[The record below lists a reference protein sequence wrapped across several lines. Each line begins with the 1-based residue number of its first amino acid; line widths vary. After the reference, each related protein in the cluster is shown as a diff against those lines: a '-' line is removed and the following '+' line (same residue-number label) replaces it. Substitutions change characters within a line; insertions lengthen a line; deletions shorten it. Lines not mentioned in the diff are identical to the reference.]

1 MILETRIKS
10 LKMRK
15 LCIQAKSCVNQVV
28 KQITRRYSSKDA
40 SSSSSKDASS
50 STFKQNHFF
59 NFIEANVISVFIVA
73 IVGAHYF
80 GGQHVYHTVELK
92 SIKESLIEKEK
103 LTTVELKS
111 VKEPLIEKEKVAI
124 VELKSVKESLI
135 EKEKVAVEKEKALE
149 KVWAEK
155 EKALEKVL
163 FEKEKAIEKVL
174 FEKEKTQAAEKR
186 ELEARIRELET
197 RIKFEHPPAS

>member
-1 MILETRIKS
+1 
-10 LKMRK
+10 MRK

-40 SSSSSKDASS
+40 SSSSSSKDASS

-59 NFIEANVISVFIVA
+59 NFIEANGQVISVFTVA
-73 IVGAHYF
+73 IGGAYF
-80 GGQHVYHTVELK
+80 FGSQHVYHTVELK
-92 SIKESLIEKEK
+92 SVKESLIEKEK
-103 LTTVELKS
+103 AL
-111 VKEPLIEKEKVAI
+111 EKI
-124 VELKSVKESLI
+124 LF

-149 KVWAEK
+149 KV
-155 EKALEKVL
+155 L
-163 FEKEKAIEKVL
+163 FEKEKAFEKVL

-197 RIKFEHPPAS
+197 RIKFERPPAS